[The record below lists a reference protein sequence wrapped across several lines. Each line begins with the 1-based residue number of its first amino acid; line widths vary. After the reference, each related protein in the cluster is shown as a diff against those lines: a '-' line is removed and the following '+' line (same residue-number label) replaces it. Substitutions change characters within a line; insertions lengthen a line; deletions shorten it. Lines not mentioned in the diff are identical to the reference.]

1 MPAASETRTL
11 RVPFPVRVCV
21 WRVQVL
27 VFWVALAVVQ
37 ELPLSRETSTN
48 SPVTRLAEVVPEM
61 LWAAVFVLKSVLEVP
76 VSAEK
81 ATDAIVVVGAVV
93 SRV

>member
-1 MPAASETRTL
+1 MD
-11 RVPFPVRVCV
+11 
-21 WRVQVL
+21 
-27 VFWVALAVVQ
+27 Q

-48 SPVTRLAEVVPEM
+48 SPLIKLALVVPEM
-61 LWAAVFVLKSVLEVP
+61 VWADAMVMKSVLEEP

-81 ATDAIVVVGAVV
+81 ATDGIVVVGAVV